1 MGIDKGGAC
10 FCFWKFQGSDKKE
23 VEFPTRGDQQS
34 GITANYGIHTVI
46 TGIFLKCS
54 GKWSNLLRSFSN
66 QV

>member
-34 GITANYGIHTVI
+34 GIT